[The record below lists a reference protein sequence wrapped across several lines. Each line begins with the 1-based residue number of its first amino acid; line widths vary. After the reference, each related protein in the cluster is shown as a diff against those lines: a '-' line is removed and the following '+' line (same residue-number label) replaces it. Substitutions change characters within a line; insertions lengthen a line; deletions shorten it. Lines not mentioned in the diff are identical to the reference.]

1 MFRHAIARVAFAAL
15 AGLAP
20 SLTAAQAYPTKTIRV
35 VVPFTPG
42 GFNDILGRMLAQR
55 LQEAWGQPA
64 LVENKAGAGTTI
76 GTEFAA
82 KSASDGH
89 TILVVALPFSV
100 IPGLYPN
107 ARFDVLKDFAPVVMA
122 GATPNVLVVAPSVPA
137 QSVKELI
144 ALAKAKPGGFSYA
157 SAGAGS
163 SPHLAMEMFKQMVG
177 VDLVH
182 IPYKGSAPGVTD
194 MLAGQIPTLFD
205 NLPNVIQ
212 HIRAGKMRALA
223 VTTTQR
229 TSMAPDVPTMIEAG
243 VPGYEMTAWFG
254 IVAPAGTPP
263 DIIAKLNA
271 EANKMLTAPDIRD
284 RFTKAGVDPVGGTSA
299 DFGRHLQTEVVKWAK
314 VVKDAG
320 MKVE

>member
-1 MFRHAIARVAFAAL
+1 MFRRVVASVVVAAL
-15 AGLAP
+15 ASFATAQTYP
-20 SLTAAQAYPTKTIRV
+20 SKPIRV

-64 LVENKAGAGTTI
+64 LVDNKAGAGSTI
-76 GTEFAA
+76 GAEFVA
-82 KSASDGH
+82 KSAPDGY
-89 TILVVALPFSV
+89 TVLVVALPFSV

-122 GATPNVLVVAPSVPA
+122 GATPNVLVVAPNVPA
-137 QSVKELI
+137 HSVKELI
-144 ALAKAKPGGFSYA
+144 ALATAKPGSLSYA

-163 SPHLAMEMFKQMVG
+163 SPHLAMEMLKQMVG
-177 VDLVH
+177 IDLVH

-223 VTTTQR
+223 VTTSQR
-229 TSMAPDVPTMIEAG
+229 TSMAADVPTMIEAG

-254 IVAPAGTPP
+254 IVAPASTPP

-271 EANKMLTAPDIRD
+271 EANKMLASPDIRD
-284 RFTKAGVDPVGGTSA
+284 RFTKAGVEPVGGTSA
-299 DFGRHLQTEVVKWAK
+299 EFGRHLQTEVAKWAK
-314 VVKDAG
+314 VVRDAG
-320 MKVE
+320 MKAE